1 MIHLNYFAG
10 AGGFY
15 SLWILLLG
23 SDLDCVF
30 EFEAA
35 NKDRSAIFHQ
45 NWNIKS
51 LEHWKHSEVWPD
63 NNASKDINF
72 HCNPNAKTWN
82 QQTGTRV
89 VIYTDIDTQFKL
101 ATAKKAGVWQPS
113 WRRDNYDRFDD
124 ILRVYNN
131 IAADH
136 WPVIDRFE
144 QLNSLDETQK
154 QELASA
160 GLEISNDFE
169 ETWKSIKTINWNGI
183 KLYQGYKNSKDIDI
197 DDADLACDLKEI
209 VATCGQCLL
218 GPLGYSTT
226 TECIDFTNHY
236 KKINQG
242 LI

>member
-1 MIHLNYFAG
+1 MIHLNYFYG

-30 EFEAA
+30 EDD

-45 NWNIKS
+45 NWNIKY

-113 WRRDNYDRFDD
+113 GRRDNYDRFDD